1 MTIGGYQGF
10 SLNEYPGRIAAVVF
24 CQGCNFRCPYCH
36 NPELVDPDRYA
47 PPWPESRVLDAL
59 ATRRGQLQGVVITG
73 GEPTLQDDLERF
85 IRSVRDLG
93 FPVKLDTNGSNP
105 DVLAHLLSA
114 GLLDH
119 VGLDVKAPPDKYAAL
134 TRAEIS
140 PNTITRSISKVI
152 EAGIDH
158 EIRTTWVPSLLS
170 RADLLEIAY
179 TVKGCRRWV
188 VQRFVSSKALDPA
201 LLGGR
206 QPDDGSLAAVKAA
219 AESLGIDC
227 LVR

>member
-1 MTIGGYQGF
+1 
-10 SLNEYPGRIAAVVF
+10 
-24 CQGCNFRCPYCH
+24 
-36 NPELVDPDRYA
+36 
-47 PPWPESRVLDAL
+47 VLDAL

-170 RADLLEIAY
+170 RADLLEIAH